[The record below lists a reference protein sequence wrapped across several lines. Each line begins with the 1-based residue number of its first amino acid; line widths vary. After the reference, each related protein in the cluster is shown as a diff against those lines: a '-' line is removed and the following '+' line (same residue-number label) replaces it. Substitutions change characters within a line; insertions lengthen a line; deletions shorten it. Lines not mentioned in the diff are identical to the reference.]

1 MSVKN
6 RYVSLPTAALISVLL
21 LVATL
26 SAQSKPD
33 RHRSGQWRIAG
44 QNLNNTWSQPAEH
57 SISPANVKELKPKWV
72 FTTGGD
78 VSATPTVDG
87 NAVYF
92 PDWAGNLFAVE
103 KNSGKLIWSHK
114 ISDYDGVTGAI
125 SRVSPAVEGDLIIIG
140 DVLKSTQVH
149 D

>member
-33 RHRSGQWRIAG
+33 VHRSGQWRIAG
-44 QNLNNTWSQPAEH
+44 QNLNNTWRQPAEH
-57 SISPANVKELKPKWV
+57 SISPANVKGLKPKGV

-78 VSATPTVDG
+78 DSATPTVDCVADYFLDWVG
-87 NAVYF
+87 NRF
-92 PDWAGNLFAVE
+92 SAGR
-103 KNSGKLIWSHK
+103 NSVSLMWYLL
-114 ISDYDGVTGAI
+114 ISDHDGCA
-125 SRVSPAVEGDLIIIG
+125 
-140 DVLKSTQVH
+140 
-149 D
+149 